1 MKNLLILDD
10 DKLFRSSLK
19 VNLVNYFDKIIESE
33 SISDAKKK
41 ISRNNS
47 INYYLIDLNL
57 PDGNGLQL
65 IEEIC
70 DSAIKAHIII
80 LTAYSSVATA
90 VEAMK
95 LGADDYLIKP
105 VLTDEILSS
114 FNLVKKLSKSIPEVK
129 LPSAKRVEWE
139 HIQRILK
146 ENNFNIT
153 LTAKALNMHRRTLQR
168 KLQKKPVKT

>member
-10 DKLFRSSLK
+10 DILFRKSLID
-19 VNLVNYFDKIIESE
+19 NLVYFFDNIIESE
-33 SISDAKKK
+33 SISDARKK
-41 ISRNNS
+41 ISTNES

-65 IEEIC
+65 IKELY
-70 DSAIKAHIII
+70 DSSPKVCIVI

-105 VLTDEILSS
+105 VLTDDILSS
-114 FNLVKKLSKSIPEVK
+114 FNLIKKQSKSIPEVK
-129 LPSAKRVEWE
+129 PPSPKRVEWE

-168 KLQKKPVKT
+168 KLQKKPVKS